1 MVNIIS
7 LLDPRITKTQLT
19 QEKVMKKL
27 AFLIGIFLSMSCY
40 GNDKIISNMVSNSK
54 LTVEEANQIYAL
66 EQKYAE
72 KYDIPIEIGLA
83 ISLKESTFNSKAK
96 NSVSYGLKQINYKV
110 WAEYFN
116 INKKC
121 LLNVECNIKY
131 GYLILQYYVELQ
143 NGDIKKAIMSY
154 RGSTNKSTNKKYLI
168 DVLRKSELFG

>member
-1 MVNIIS
+1 
-7 LLDPRITKTQLT
+7 
-19 QEKVMKKL
+19 MKKL

-131 GYLILQYYVELQ
+131 GCLILQ
-143 NGDIKKAIMSY
+143 
-154 RGSTNKSTNKKYLI
+154 
-168 DVLRKSELFG
+168 